1 MARTIIQGQRCWAAT
16 SWPKP
21 FTAGL
26 FCKTHGGKFNKKTV
40 EKLLRHLVSQNA
52 LIALDQDRFMEP
64 AAVMEVKRRI
74 KDAIEQ
80 KGRFL
85 ITDCQ
90 EVLGYGRTQA
100 ISVLEYLDATGYT
113 ERDGNARILSGRSNE
128 KTS

>member
-1 MARTIIQGQRCWAAT
+1 
-16 SWPKP
+16 
-21 FTAGL
+21 
-26 FCKTHGGKFNKKTV
+26 
-40 EKLLRHLVSQNA
+40 
-52 LIALDQDRFMEP
+52 MEP